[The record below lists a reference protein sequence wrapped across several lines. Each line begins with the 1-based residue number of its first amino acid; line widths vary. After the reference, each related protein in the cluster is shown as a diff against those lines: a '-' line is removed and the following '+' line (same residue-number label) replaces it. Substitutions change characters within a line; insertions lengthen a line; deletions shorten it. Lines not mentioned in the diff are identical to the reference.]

1 MTRDDTPEIDLV
13 LVGDFDAFYRANWSR
28 VVGALRV
35 AFGSAS
41 LGEDAAQEAFV
52 KTYVRWKRVRG
63 MARPDRWVMVVAFR
77 MGMRMARRRPEA
89 RLAEAHDRSGDVP
102 TPLEQHDGFS
112 GALAPLTER
121 QRIAAVLRY
130 ECDLPTKEIARTM
143 GCADSTVRALLSQ
156 ATDRLRALHRG
167 DQDR

>member
-1 MTRDDTPEIDLV
+1 MTRDDPPEVEPAPVD
-13 LVGDFDAFYRANWSR
+13 DFDSFYRAHWSR
-28 VVGALRV
+28 VVGALRA

-41 LGEDAAQEAFV
+41 LSEDAAQDAFV
-52 KTYVRWKRVRG
+52 KAFVRWRRVRR
-63 MARPDRWVMVVAFR
+63 MAHPDRWVMVVAFR
-77 MGMRMARRRPEA
+77 AGMRIARRRPDA
-89 RLAEAHDRSGDVP
+89 MLTAAHERPGEP
-102 TPLEQHDGFS
+102 PAPLEQHDAFS

-156 ATDRLRALHRG
+156 AADRLRAAHGGGR
-167 DQDR
+167 DR